1 MGKPNSTEI
10 ANAKALLELAGYY
23 THNLWHIRDVKD
35 VFPNV
40 TEDEAQNILHSAL
53 NDQFILE
60 CVWYKIKN
68 KKV

>member
-1 MGKPNSTEI
+1 MEESKVVQI
-10 ANAKALLELAGYY
+10 ANAKALLEQEGYY

-40 TEDEAQNILHSAL
+40 TEDQAQNILHAAL

-60 CVWYKIKN
+60 CIWYKIKN
-68 KKV
+68 KK